1 MIRVRFAPSPTG
13 LLHQGNVRTALFN
26 FLFARRHGG
35 KLILRIEDTDQER
48 SQENYEAAILEDL
61 KWLGLSY
68 DEGPDRG
75 GDFGPYRQSERL
87 DIYKKY
93 LQQLEAQG
101 QVYPCFCTQED
112 LEAERRKA
120 MASGKP
126 YRYSGKCREL
136 SAEDR
141 KAKVDA
147 GIAHTYRF
155 KVEREIVKFTDLVYG
170 EKVFDTLTIGDFVIA
185 RSNELPLYLFACAID
200 DCLMQ
205 ISHVIRG
212 EDGMSNAPRQI
223 LLQKAL
229 GFTPPQFAHL
239 PLILGPDHTLLSK
252 RNGSTSVGELKA
264 KGYLPP
270 AILNYLAL
278 LGWAPPEGKDIVPPE
293 KLVENFDL
301 GRVSRSSAIFDWAK
315 LDHINQVY
323 MMQLSEE
330 DYLAK
335 AREVLAAANFST
347 GQTPE
352 ENLRKVL
359 LALRPNVKNFSEIPG
374 WMGLLLGHPQPQN
387 DEAREVLNAPESRKV
402 LETLAKLIEAR
413 EDEMNAASY
422 EQILEE
428 LKKKTKIKGKKLFMP
443 VRVALTGGTE
453 GPELAALVTA
463 LGKTQVLERVRS
475 AFENLQHEKPQ

>member
-1 MIRVRFAPSPTG
+1 
-13 LLHQGNVRTALFN
+13 
-26 FLFARRHGG
+26 
-35 KLILRIEDTDQER
+35 
-48 SQENYEAAILEDL
+48 
-61 KWLGLSY
+61 
-68 DEGPDRG
+68 
-75 GDFGPYRQSERL
+75 
-87 DIYKKY
+87 
-93 LQQLEAQG
+93 
-101 QVYPCFCTQED
+101 
-112 LEAERRKA
+112 
-120 MASGKP
+120 
-126 YRYSGKCREL
+126 
-136 SAEDR
+136 
-141 KAKVDA
+141 
-147 GIAHTYRF
+147 
-155 KVEREIVKFTDLVYG
+155 
-170 EKVFDTLTIGDFVIA
+170 
-185 RSNELPLYLFACAID
+185 
-200 DCLMQ
+200 
-205 ISHVIRG
+205 
-212 EDGMSNAPRQI
+212 
-223 LLQKAL
+223 AL

-278 LGWAPPEGKDIVPPE
+278 LGWAPPEGKDIVPPG
-293 KLVENFDL
+293 KLVESFDL

-335 AREVLAAANFST
+335 ARESLAAANFSP

-359 LALRPNVKNFSEIPG
+359 LALRPNARSFSEIPG

-387 DEAREVLNAPESRKV
+387 DEAREVLSAPESRKV

>member
-93 LQQLEAQG
+93 LQQIEAQG

>member
-26 FLFARRHGG
+26 YLFARSQGG

-48 SQENYEAAILEDL
+48 SQENFEAAILEDL

-87 DIYKKY
+87 GIYKKH

-101 QVYPCFCTQED
+101 QVYSCFCTQED

-120 MASGKP
+120 MAGGKP

-136 SAEDR
+136 PADDR
-141 KAKVDA
+141 KAKLEA
-147 GIAHTYRF
+147 GVAHTYRF

-212 EDGMSNAPRQI
+212 EDGMSNSPRQI

-293 KLVENFDL
+293 KLIESFDL

-335 AREVLAAANFST
+335 AREALAAASFDA
-347 GQTPE
+347 GGTPE

-359 LALRPNVKNFSEIPG
+359 LALRPNVRNFSEIPG

-387 DEAREVLNAPESRKV
+387 DEAREILKAPESRKV

-428 LKKKTKIKGKKLFMP
+428 LKKKTKMKGKKLFMP

>member
-26 FLFARRHGG
+26 FLYAKHHGG

-48 SQENYEAAILEDL
+48 SQENYEAAILKDL
-61 KWLGLSY
+61 RWLGLEY

-75 GDFGPYRQSERL
+75 GEFGPYRQSERL
-87 DIYKKY
+87 AIYKKY
-93 LQQLEAQG
+93 LEQLESQG
-101 QVYPCFCTQED
+101 LVYPCFCTHED

-120 MASGKP
+120 MAGGKP

-141 KAKVDA
+141 RVKIDGGTAR
-147 GIAHTYRF
+147 TYRF
-155 KVEREIVKFTDLVYG
+155 KVDREIVKFQDLVYG
-170 EKVFDTLTIGDFVIA
+170 EKIFDTLTIGDFVIA
-185 RSNELPLYLFACAID
+185 RSNELPLYLFACAVD

-205 ISHVIRG
+205 VSHVIRG
-212 EDGMSNAPRQI
+212 EDGMSNTPRQI

-252 RNGSTSVGELKA
+252 RNGSTSVGELKD
-264 KGYLPP
+264 KGYQAP

-278 LGWAPPEGKDIVPPE
+278 LGWGPPEGKDILEPAQ
-293 KLVENFDL
+293 LVEHFDL
-301 GRVSRSSAIFDWAK
+301 SRVSRSSAIFDWAK

-323 MMQLSEE
+323 LMRMPEESYLSKSKET
-330 DYLAK
+330 LT
-335 AREVLAAANFST
+335 AAQFDTS
-347 GQTPE
+347 QTPE

-359 LALRPNVKNFSEIPG
+359 LALRPNIKNFSEIPG
-374 WMGLLLGHPQPQN
+374 WLSLLLGRPEPQN
-387 DEAREVLNAPESRKV
+387 DEAREVLKAPESRKV
-402 LETLAKLIEAR
+402 LETLSSLIEAR
-413 EDEMNAASY
+413 EDEMSAASY

-428 LKKKTKIKGKKLFMP
+428 LKKKTKMKGKKLFMP

-463 LGKTQVLERVRS
+463 LGKNQVLERVRS

>member
-26 FLFARRHGG
+26 FLYARHHGG
-35 KLILRIEDTDQER
+35 KLVLRIEDTDQER
-48 SQENYEAAILEDL
+48 SQENYEAAILQDL
-61 KWLGLSY
+61 KWLGLEY

-87 DIYKKY
+87 DLYKRY
-93 LQQLEAQG
+93 LQQLESQG
-101 QVYPCFCTQED
+101 QVYPCFCTPED

-126 YRYSGKCREL
+126 YRYSGRCREL

-141 KAKVDA
+141 KAKLDA
-147 GIAHTYRF
+147 GTPRTYRF
-155 KVEREIVKFTDLVYG
+155 KVEREIVKFHDLVYG

-185 RSNELPLYLFACAID
+185 RSNELPLYLFACAVD

-212 EDGMSNAPRQI
+212 EDGMSNTPRQI
-223 LLQKAL
+223 LIQKAL
-229 GFTPPQFAHL
+229 GFAPPQFAHL

-252 RNGSTSVGELKA
+252 RNGSTSVGELKG
-264 KGYLPP
+264 KGYQAS

-278 LGWAPPEGKDIVPPE
+278 LGWSPPEGKDILDLPQLIE
-293 KLVENFDL
+293 HFDL

-323 MMQLSEE
+323 LMRMPEE
-330 DYLAK
+330 EYLAK
-335 AREVLAAANFST
+335 AKAALAGAQFDAGSAS
-347 GQTPE
+347 E
-352 ENLRKVL
+352 EQLRKVL
-359 LALRPNVKNFSEIPG
+359 IALRPNLKNLSEVPG
-374 WMGLLLGHPQPQN
+374 WMGLLLGRPEPQN
-387 DEAREVLNAPESRKV
+387 DEAKEVLKAPESRKV

-413 EDEMNAASY
+413 EDEMNAVSY

-443 VRVALTGGTE
+443 LRVALTGGTE

>member
-26 FLFARRHGG
+26 FLFARRQGG

-147 GIAHTYRF
+147 GTAHTYRF

-223 LLQKAL
+223 LLQRAL

-278 LGWAPPEGKDIVPPE
+278 LGWAPPEGKDIVPPG
-293 KLVENFDL
+293 KLVESFDL

-335 AREVLAAANFST
+335 AREVLAAANFAP

>member
-26 FLFARRHGG
+26 YLYARRHGG
-35 KLILRIEDTDQER
+35 KLVLRIEDTDQER

-61 KWLGLSY
+61 KWLGIDY
-68 DEGPDRG
+68 DEGPDRDG
-75 GDFGPYRQSERL
+75 GFGPYRQSERL
-87 DIYKKY
+87 GIYKKY
-93 LQQLEAQG
+93 LQQLESQG

-112 LEAERRKA
+112 LEADRRKA
-120 MASGKP
+120 MAGGKP
-126 YRYSGKCREL
+126 YRYGGRCREL
-136 SAEDR
+136 TAEDR
-141 KAKVDA
+141 QAKLDA

-155 KVEREIVKFTDLVYG
+155 KVERDIIKFTDLVYG
-170 EKVFDTLTIGDFVIA
+170 EKIFDTLTIGDFVIA

-205 ISHVIRG
+205 ISHVVRG
-212 EDGMSNAPRQI
+212 EDGMSNTPRQI
-223 LLQKAL
+223 LLQRAL
-229 GFTPPQFAHL
+229 GFNPPEFAHL

-270 AILNYLAL
+270 AILNYLSL
-278 LGWAPPEGKDIVPPE
+278 LGWAPPEGKDFLPPE
-293 KLVENFDL
+293 KLIENFDL

-315 LDHINQVY
+315 LDHLNQVY
-323 MMQLSEE
+323 MMQLPEE
-330 DYLAK
+330 SYLTM
-335 AREVLAAANFST
+335 ARDSLVAVKFDA
-347 GQTPE
+347 GQTSDE
-352 ENLRKVL
+352 SLRKVL
-359 LALRPNVKNFSEIPG
+359 LALRPNVKSFAEIPG
-374 WMGLLLGHPQPQN
+374 WMGLLLGHPQPQS
-387 DEAREVLNAPESRKV
+387 DEAREILKAPESFKV
-402 LETLAKLIEAR
+402 LETLAKLIEAQ
-413 EDEMNAASY
+413 EEEMSAASY

-428 LKKKTKIKGKKLFMP
+428 LKKKTKVKGKKLFMP

>member
-26 FLFARRHGG
+26 FLFARRQGG

-48 SQENYEAAILEDL
+48 SQENFEAAILEDL
-61 KWLGLSY
+61 KWLGLEY

-87 DIYKKY
+87 GIYKKH
-93 LQQLEAQG
+93 LQQLESQG

-120 MASGKP
+120 MASNKP

-141 KAKVDA
+141 KAKIEA
-147 GIAHTYRF
+147 GTPHTYRF
-155 KVEREIVKFTDLVYG
+155 KVEREIVKFNDLVYG

-293 KLVENFDL
+293 KLIESFDL

-330 DYLAK
+330 AYLAK
-335 AREVLAAANFST
+335 AREALTTVSFNS

-359 LALRPNVKNFSEIPG
+359 LALRPNVKNFAEIPG

-387 DEAREVLNAPESRKV
+387 DEAREVLKAPESRKV
-402 LETLAKLIEAR
+402 LETLAKLIESR

>member
-26 FLFARRHGG
+26 FLYARHHGG
-35 KLILRIEDTDQER
+35 KLVLRIEDTDQER
-48 SQENYEAAILEDL
+48 SQENYEAAILQDL
-61 KWLGLSY
+61 KWLGLEY

-87 DIYKKY
+87 EIYKKY
-93 LQQLEAQG
+93 LQQLESQG
-101 QVYPCFCTQED
+101 QVYPCFCTPED

-126 YRYSGKCREL
+126 YRYSGRCREL

-141 KAKVDA
+141 KAKLDA
-147 GIAHTYRF
+147 GTPRTYRF
-155 KVEREIVKFTDLVYG
+155 KVEREIVKFHDLVYG

-185 RSNELPLYLFACAID
+185 RSNELPLYLFACAVD

-212 EDGMSNAPRQI
+212 EDGMSNTPRQI
-223 LLQKAL
+223 LIQKAL
-229 GFTPPQFAHL
+229 GFAPPQFAHL

-252 RNGSTSVGELKA
+252 RNGSTSVGELKD
-264 KGYLPP
+264 KGYQPA

-278 LGWAPPEGKDIVPPE
+278 LGWSPPEGKDILDLPQLIE
-293 KLVENFDL
+293 HFDL

-323 MMQLSEE
+323 LMRMPEE
-330 DYLAK
+330 EYLAK
-335 AREVLAAANFST
+335 AKAVLAAAQFEAGSAS
-347 GQTPE
+347 E
-352 ENLRKVL
+352 EQLRKVL
-359 LALRPNVKNFSEIPG
+359 VALRPNVKNLAEVPG
-374 WMGLLLGHPQPQN
+374 WMGLLLGRPEPQN
-387 DEAREVLNAPESRKV
+387 DEAKEVLKAPESRKV

-413 EDEMNAASY
+413 EDEMNAVSY

-443 VRVALTGGTE
+443 LRVALTGGTE